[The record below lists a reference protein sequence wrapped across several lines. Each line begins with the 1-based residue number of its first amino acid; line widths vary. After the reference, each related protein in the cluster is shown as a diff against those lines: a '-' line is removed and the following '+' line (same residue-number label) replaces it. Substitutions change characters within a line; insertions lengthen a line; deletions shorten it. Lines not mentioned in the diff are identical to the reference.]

1 MSTRR
6 LNDLKKQ
13 IALSGNIRD
22 AAWFTQQY
30 QKGRIKLLNNSESI
44 SSIVFEQFKTAIRV
58 INDIYDNS
66 WDIAFEVKKDLNN
79 KIFLEIKGI
88 YILFPE
94 INITNRDRA
103 NHTIKDLLVLIQLY
117 NYNNTALKINSLKG
131 GRLTLSYAEYQ
142 SDYFHS
148 HLPIFKSSISTTM
161 DLPYLSNFCT
171 GSGEIN
177 IYQSNINGDGF
188 NEERFIRYVMQIMSL
203 VSYESIEGTPYRYI
217 RSISVRPHSGS
228 YYIVENRRKERFKNK
243 VISYYKQEDKIP
255 VIDIHIDSTNS
266 YYISDNETFKNF
278 IYSIPFNDEDKNWFF
293 CSLGDNNI
301 YYSYGQTPG
310 YAIPPSVQSTFIFRN
325 VEKRMV
331 IESAPEGV
339 NTVNYIVHPNLIKYL
354 KEEIEYELNKGKIRK
369 STIDRYSVKLSDA
382 TESIQS
388 DPVPVSADS

>member
-30 QKGRIKLLNNSESI
+30 QKGRIKLLDNSNPI
-44 SSIVFEQFKTAIRV
+44 SSSIFEQFKTAIRV

-66 WDIAFEVKKDLNN
+66 WDIAFEVTKDLNN

-94 INITNRDRA
+94 INITNRDGA

-117 NYNNTALKINSLKG
+117 NYYNTALKIHSLKG

-148 HLPIFKSSISTTM
+148 HLPIFKSSISIGM

-217 RSISVRPHSGS
+217 RSISVRPHSGL
-228 YYIVENRRKERFKNK
+228 YYNADNSRKLRFKNK
-243 VISYYKQEDKIP
+243 VINYYKQEDKIP

-331 IESAPEGV
+331 IEPAPEGV
-339 NTVNYIVHPNLIKYL
+339 NTVNYVVHPNLVKYL
-354 KEEIEYELNKGKIRK
+354 KEEIEYGLNKDKIRK
-369 STIDRYSVKLSDA
+369 STIDRYTSESSHA
-382 TESIQS
+382 TESVQS
-388 DPVPVSADS
+388 NPVLVSADS

>member
-30 QKGRIKLLNNSESI
+30 QKGRIKLLDNSNPI
-44 SSIVFEQFKTAIRV
+44 SSSIFEQFKTAIRV

-66 WDIAFEVKKDLNN
+66 WDIAFEVKKGLNN

-103 NHTIKDLLVLIQLY
+103 RHTIKDLLVLIQLY
-117 NYNNTALKINSLKG
+117 NPNNTALKIHSLKG

-148 HLPIFKSSISTTM
+148 HLPIFKSSISIGM
-161 DLPYLSNFCT
+161 DLPYLSNFCV

-188 NEERFIRYVMQIMSL
+188 SEERFIRYAMQIMSL

-217 RSISVRPHSGS
+217 RLISARPRIGH
-228 YYIVENRRKERFKNK
+228 YYNADNSRKLRFKNK

-331 IESAPEGV
+331 IEPAPEGV
-339 NTVNYIVHPNLIKYL
+339 NTVNYVVHPNLVKYL
-354 KEEIEYELNKGKIRK
+354 KEEIEYGLNKDKIRK
-369 STIDRYSVKLSDA
+369 STIDRYTSESSHA
-382 TESIQS
+382 TESVQS
-388 DPVPVSADS
+388 NPVLVSADS

>member
-6 LNDLKKQ
+6 LNDLKEQ

-22 AAWFTQQY
+22 VAWFTQQY
-30 QKGRIKLLNNSESI
+30 QKGRIKLLDNNNPI
-44 SSIVFEQFKTAIRV
+44 SSSIFEQFKTAIRV

-66 WDIAFEVKKDLNN
+66 WDIAFEVKKDFNN

-88 YILFPE
+88 YILFSE

-117 NYNNTALKINSLKG
+117 NYNNTALKIHSLKG

-148 HLPIFKSSISTTM
+148 HLSISKSSISTGM
-161 DLPYLSNFCT
+161 NLPHLSAFCT

-177 IYQSNINGDGF
+177 IYHSNINGDGF
-188 NEERFIRYVMQIMSL
+188 NEERFIRYAMQIMSL
-203 VSYESIEGTPYRYI
+203 VSYESIEGTPYKYI
-217 RSISVRPHSGS
+217 RSISVRPHSGH
-228 YYIVENRRKERFKNK
+228 YYNADNSRKLRFKNK

-266 YYISDNETFKNF
+266 YCISDNETFKNF

-293 CSLGDNNI
+293 CSLGDNNV

-310 YAIPPSVQSTFIFRN
+310 YAIPPNIQSTFIFRN

-331 IESAPEGV
+331 IEPAPEGV

-388 DPVPVSADS
+388 NPVPVSADS

>member
-1 MSTRR
+1 MNTS
-6 LNDLKKQ
+6 KIKEQ
-13 IALSGNIRD
+13 IQLSGNIRNV
-22 AAWFTQQY
+22 AWFTHQFE
-30 QKGRIKLLNNSESI
+30 KGRVYLIGSDEVMSQN
-44 SSIVFEQFKTAIRV
+44 VFDKFKSAIRV

-66 WDIAFEVKKDLNN
+66 WDINFKLAFHNKKLR
-79 KIFLEIKGI
+79 IEIQGI
-88 YILFPE
+88 YILFP
-94 INITNRDRA
+94 IVNITNRNNNR
-103 NHTIKDLLVLIQLY
+103 HTIKDLLVEIKL
-117 NYNNTALKINSLKG
+117 NSYRNQNIRIDYLKG

-148 HLPIFKSSISTTM
+148 HLSTTKSAISSGM
-161 DLPYLSNFCT
+161 TLPYMNSFCT

-177 IYQSNINGDGF
+177 IYQADINGEGF
-188 NEERFIRYVMQIMSL
+188 TEERFIRYAMQIMSL
-203 VSYESIEGTPYRYI
+203 VSYESIEGTPYKYI
-217 RSISVRPHSGS
+217 SKISARPGSGRH
-228 YYIVENRRKERFKNK
+228 YNADNIRKLRFKNK

-301 YYSYGQTPG
+301 YYSYGQIPG
-310 YAIPPSVQSTFIFRN
+310 YAIPPNIQSTFIFRN

-331 IESAPEGV
+331 IEPAPEGV

-382 TESIQS
+382 TEGIQS
-388 DPVPVSADS
+388 NPVPVSADS

>member
-6 LNDLKKQ
+6 LNDLKEQ

-30 QKGRIKLLNNSESI
+30 QKGRIKLLDNNNPI
-44 SSIVFEQFKTAIRV
+44 SSSIFEQFKTAIRV

-66 WDIAFEVKKDLNN
+66 WDIAFEVKKDFNN

-88 YILFPE
+88 YILFSE

-117 NYNNTALKINSLKG
+117 NYNNTALKIHSLKG

-148 HLPIFKSSISTTM
+148 HLSISKNSISTGM
-161 DLPYLSNFCT
+161 NLPHLSAFCT

-177 IYQSNINGDGF
+177 IYHSNINGDGF
-188 NEERFIRYVMQIMSL
+188 NEERFIRYAMQIMSL
-203 VSYESIEGTPYRYI
+203 VSYESIEGTPYKYI
-217 RSISVRPHSGS
+217 RSISVRPHSGH
-228 YYIVENRRKERFKNK
+228 YYNADNSRKLRFKNK

-266 YYISDNETFKNF
+266 YCISDNETFKNF

-293 CSLGDNNI
+293 CSLGDNNV

-310 YAIPPSVQSTFIFRN
+310 YAIPPNIQSTFIFRN

-331 IESAPEGV
+331 IEPAPEGV

-388 DPVPVSADS
+388 NPVPVSADS

>member
-6 LNDLKKQ
+6 LNNLKKQ
-13 IALSGNIRD
+13 IAFSGNIRN

-30 QKGRIKLLNNSESI
+30 QKGRIKLLDNSESI
-44 SSIVFEQFKTAIRV
+44 SPMIFEQFKTAIRV

-66 WDIAFEVKKDLNN
+66 WDIAFEVEKDSRN

-94 INITNRDRA
+94 INITNRDGA
-103 NHTIKDLLVLIQLY
+103 NHIIKDLLVLIQFY
-117 NYNNTALKINSLKG
+117 NYNNTSLRINSLKG

-142 SDYFHS
+142 SNYFHS
-148 HLPIFKSSISTTM
+148 HLLIYKNSISTTM

-188 NEERFIRYVMQIMSL
+188 NEERFIRYAMQIMSL
-203 VSYESIEGTPYRYI
+203 VSYESIEGNPYRYI
-217 RSISVRPHSGS
+217 RSISARPHSGS
-228 YYIVENRRKERFKNK
+228 YYNTDNSRKERFKTR
-243 VISYYKQEDKIP
+243 VINYYKQENKIP
-255 VIDIHIDSTNS
+255 IIDIHIDYTNS

-278 IYSIPFNDEDKNWFF
+278 IYSVPFDNVDKDMFF

-310 YAIPPSVQSTFIFRN
+310 YTIPPSVQSTFIFRN

-331 IESAPEGV
+331 IEPAPEGI

-354 KEEIEYELNKGKIRK
+354 KEEIEYELNKDKIRK

-382 TESIQS
+382 TESVQS
-388 DPVPVSADS
+388 NPILVSADS

>member
-117 NYNNTALKINSLKG
+117 NYNNTALKIHSLKG

-148 HLPIFKSSISTTM
+148 HLPIFKNSISTTM

-188 NEERFIRYVMQIMSL
+188 SEERFIRYAMQIMSL
-203 VSYESIEGTPYRYI
+203 VSYESIEGTPYRHI

-228 YYIVENRRKERFKNK
+228 FYIVENSRKLRFKNK
-243 VISYYKQEDKIP
+243 VIDYYKQENKIP

-266 YYISDNETFKNF
+266 YCISDNETFKNF
-278 IYSIPFNDEDKNWFF
+278 IYNVPFNNEDKNMFF

-369 STIDRYSVKLSDA
+369 STIDRYTSESSHA

-388 DPVPVSADS
+388 NPVLVSADS

>member
-1 MSTRR
+1 MSTER
-6 LNDLKKQ
+6 LENLKKQ
-13 IALSGNIRD
+13 IQLSGSIRN

-30 QKGRIKLLNNSESI
+30 QKGRIKLLNDNRPI
-44 SSIVFEQFKTAIRV
+44 SSSIFEQFKTAIRV

-66 WDIAFEVKKDLNN
+66 WDIAFEVKKDFNN

-94 INITNRDRA
+94 INITNSYRA

-117 NYNNTALKINSLKG
+117 NYNNTTLKIHSLKG

-148 HLPIFKSSISTTM
+148 HLPILKSSISTTM

-188 NEERFIRYVMQIMSL
+188 SEERFIRYAMQIMSL

-217 RSISVRPHSGS
+217 RLISARPHSGS
-228 YYIVENRRKERFKNK
+228 YYNVENRKKERFKTR
-243 VISYYKQEDKIP
+243 VIDYYKQENKIP
-255 VIDIHIDSTNS
+255 IIDIHIDSTNS

-278 IYSIPFNDEDKNWFF
+278 IYSIPFNDEDKNMFF

-354 KEEIEYELNKGKIRK
+354 KEEIEYELNKDKIRK
-369 STIDRYSVKLSDA
+369 STIDRYSVELSDA
-382 TESIQS
+382 TESVQS
-388 DPVPVSADS
+388 NPILVSADS

>member
-30 QKGRIKLLNNSESI
+30 QKGRIKLLDDNRPI
-44 SSIVFEQFKTAIRV
+44 SSSIFEQFKTAIRV

-66 WDIAFEVKKDLNN
+66 WDIAFEVKKDFNS

-117 NYNNTALKINSLKG
+117 NRDNTALKIHSLKG

-148 HLPIFKSSISTTM
+148 HLSISKNSISTEM
-161 DLPYLSNFCT
+161 NLPFLRDFCT

-177 IYQSNINGDGF
+177 IYHSNINGDGF
-188 NEERFIRYVMQIMSL
+188 TEEGFIRYAMQIMSL

-217 RSISVRPHSGS
+217 RSISARPRSG
-228 YYIVENRRKERFKNK
+228 YHYNVDDGKKRRFKTK
-243 VISYYKQEDKIP
+243 VINYYKQENKIP

-266 YYISDNETFKNF
+266 YCISDNETFKNF

-293 CSLGDNNI
+293 CSLGDNNV

-310 YAIPPSVQSTFIFRN
+310 YAIPPNIQSTFIFRN

-331 IESAPEGV
+331 IEPAPEGV
-339 NTVNYIVHPNLIKYL
+339 NIVNYIVHPNLIKYL

-388 DPVPVSADS
+388 NPVPVSADS

>member
-117 NYNNTALKINSLKG
+117 NYNNTSLRINSLKG

-148 HLPIFKSSISTTM
+148 HLPIFKNSISTTM

-243 VISYYKQEDKIP
+243 VIDYYKQENKIP

>member
-6 LNDLKKQ
+6 LNDLKEQ

-30 QKGRIKLLNNSESI
+30 QKGRIKLLDNNNPI
-44 SSIVFEQFKTAIRV
+44 SSSIFEQFKTAIRV

-66 WDIAFEVKKDLNN
+66 WDIAFEVKKDFNN

-88 YILFPE
+88 YILFSE

-117 NYNNTALKINSLKG
+117 NYNNTALKIHSLKG

-148 HLPIFKSSISTTM
+148 HLSISKSSISTEM
-161 DLPYLSNFCT
+161 NLPHLSDFCT

-177 IYQSNINGDGF
+177 IYHSNINGDGF
-188 NEERFIRYVMQIMSL
+188 NEERFIRYAMQIMSL
-203 VSYESIEGTPYRYI
+203 VSYESIEGTPYKYI
-217 RSISVRPHSGS
+217 RSISVRPHSGH
-228 YYIVENRRKERFKNK
+228 YYNADNSRKLRFKNK

-266 YYISDNETFKNF
+266 YCISDNETFKNF

-293 CSLGDNNI
+293 CSLGDNNV

-310 YAIPPSVQSTFIFRN
+310 YAIPPNIQSTFIFRN

-331 IESAPEGV
+331 IEPAPEGV
-339 NTVNYIVHPNLIKYL
+339 NTVNYVVHPNLIKYL

-388 DPVPVSADS
+388 NPVPVSADS